1 MQSITSRKAK
11 TETATSKLIKPEPL
25 KAGDMVGL
33 VSPASRPASPAV
45 LARCLRVVTEMG
57 FKPVVGESAF
67 NSYSYMAG
75 TDEDRSRD
83 LERFLSDESI
93 RAVFCLTGGFGSLR
107 LLPRLNYR
115 RIASSPKI
123 IVGCDDNTHLLLAL
137 LKRCGM
143 VTFHGPN
150 LDQVSTR
157 YSFDRLKDAVTKK
170 APVKLLSGSEL
181 ASDGICDGIPYTPV
195 SGIATGALLG
205 GNLTALVSLL
215 GTPYL
220 PELAE
225 SILFLEDK
233 NERTDILDRWLTTLY
248 LSGHL
253 AAVRAV
259 AFGEFLNCGAKGS
272 LDLLSIEELFGDR
285 LKQLTKPCCFGL
297 PLGQSSRTATLPLG
311 VTVNLDAT
319 KGTLEFLEGHLT

>member
-1 MQSITSRKAK
+1 MQSLTSKKAK
-11 TETATSKLIKPEPL
+11 TETGTSKLIKPEPL

-33 VSPASRPASPAV
+33 VCPASRPASPAV
-45 LARCLRVVTEMG
+45 LARCVRVVTEMG

-67 NSYSYMAG
+67 KSYSYMAG
-75 TDEDRSRD
+75 TDDERLRD

-93 RAVFCLTGGFGSLR
+93 RAVFCITGGFGSLR

-115 RIASSPKI
+115 RIASAPKV

-150 LDQVSTR
+150 LDQISTR
-157 YSFDRLKDAVTKK
+157 YSFDRFKDAVTKK
-170 APVKLLSGSEL
+170 APVKTLSVSEL
-181 ASDGICDGIPYTPV
+181 ASDGIGDGLPYTPLA
-195 SGIATGALLG
+195 GIATGALVG

-220 PELAE
+220 PVLAE

-233 NERTDILDRWLTTLY
+233 NERTDILERWLTSLY

-253 AAVRAV
+253 ATVRAV

-285 LKQLTKPCCFGL
+285 LKQLSKACCFGL
-297 PLGQSSRTATLPLG
+297 PLGQSNRTATLPLG